1 MAKYLAIYNGMM
13 FPFDDLK
20 EFAINILGYKIIQN
34 CRGAWD
40 IIINGEEV
48 AHYSNEYTLEE
59 VERNFLSEQTF
70 FFKFT
75 FSLIFFSFSNFYC
88 SS

>member
-20 EFAINILGYKIIQN
+20 EFAIKILGYKIIQN

-75 FSLIFFSFSNFYC
+75 FKNLHYYQLIGNK
-88 SS
+88 